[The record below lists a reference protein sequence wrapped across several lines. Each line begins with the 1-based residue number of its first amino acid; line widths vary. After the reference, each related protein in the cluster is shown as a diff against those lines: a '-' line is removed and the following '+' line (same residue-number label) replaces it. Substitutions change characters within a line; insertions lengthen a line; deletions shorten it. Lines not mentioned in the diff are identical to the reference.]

1 MYSYYLLTSLKLP
14 CPWKRHVTIL
24 QLAQFAVIFVQGWTA
39 IYLGSTPTWLTLLQQ
54 FVMVN
59 MLVLF
64 GHFYYHSYSAK
75 AKAKAKANKA
85 E

>member
-14 CPWKRHVTIL
+14 CPWKRYVTMM

-39 IYLGSTPTWLTLLQQ
+39 IYLGSTPTWLTLVQQ

-64 GHFYYHSYSAK
+64 GRFYLSAYATK
-75 AKAKAKANKA
+75 GAAKSDAKT